1 MEPLF
6 YPATSGDFF
15 LAALERFMRS
25 TKQGEHHGVTV
36 VRLKSMP
43 DVEALRRA
51 WATIFDLHPVVG
63 GRLQRRWRG
72 WQLGWRVDERLPAPA
87 IVVHEAGTAVSD
99 ALILERLGGQVP
111 SRPLSLE
118 LFPQADHSC
127 QLLLTWRHGIID
139 GMGIAF
145 LLEQLGGQA
154 PLVAAPPAKAPA
166 RPLVRE
172 VAKKARPAI
181 ELLRRMT
188 CEGSHSAWHRGESLP
203 GERGFRVIELDADQS
218 AKAFAV
224 QRKYGGDFFQ
234 MPFYAAVTARAL
246 RLVHRLRAMPPGYCH
261 LEVPYQVGKRS
272 PGAVFQNQMAT
283 LLLPLLETDMATLDA
298 AVAHVLGVYKATM
311 KSGQPQATAAL
322 MALVMHMPVC
332 LFIPFIRFQN
342 LGEICGLF
350 HSHTGTFMPAGTNF
364 AGAEVE
370 NVYNIPSVCTPPG
383 LGIFF
388 SDFQGRITITLAW
401 REGSLSL
408 DEQAAVAAQIV
419 EDLTA

>member
-25 TKQGEHHGVTV
+25 TRQGEHHGVTLV
-36 VRLKSMP
+36 KLKSMP
-43 DVEALRRA
+43 DTEALSRA
-51 WATIFDLHPVVG
+51 WAKVFEVHPVIG
-63 GRLQRRWRG
+63 GKLKRRWRG
-72 WQLGWRVDERLPAPA
+72 WQLGWQVDHAFTAPP
-87 IVVHEAGTAVSD
+87 VVIHDGEHASD
-99 ALILERLGGQVP
+99 ALILERLAGKTP
-111 SRPLSLE
+111 AKPLSLE
-118 LFPQADHSC
+118 LFPQANGSC
-127 QLLLTWRHGIID
+127 QLLMTWRHGIID
-139 GMGIAF
+139 GMGLA
-145 LLEQLGGQA
+145 LLLAQLGGQS
-154 PLVAAPPAKAPA
+154 PIEPAPPAKIPV
-166 RPLVRE
+166 RPVVSE
-172 VAKKARPAI
+172 VAKKAKPAI
-181 ELLRRMT
+181 ELLRKMT
-188 CEGSHSAWHRGESLP
+188 CEGSHSVWHRGEPLP
-203 GERGFRVIELDADQS
+203 GERGFRVIELDAAQS
-218 AKAFAV
+218 AKAFAT

-246 RLVHRLRAMPPGYCH
+246 RLVHQMRAMPEAYCH

-283 LLLPLLETDMATLDA
+283 LLLPLLETEMATLDA
-298 AVAHVLGVYKATM
+298 AVAHVLAVYKATM

-322 MALVMHMPVC
+322 MALVMHMPVS

-350 HSHTGTFMPAGTNF
+350 HSHTGTFLSHGATF

-383 LGIFF
+383 IGIFF
-388 SDFQGRITITLAW
+388 SDCQERITITLAW

-408 DEQAAVAAQIV
+408 DEQSTVATQIV